1 MFEKMDEL
9 QESEAKASKKAP
21 ESMKEDEGEE
31 GKLSEAQKSQVDGLL
46 SQVKAILGDAGVS
59 DPMAV
64 CSEYFGEDAGEEE
77 ASDYSEKK
85 PLVVAMLKKQM
96 GADE

>member
-9 QESEAKASKKAP
+9 AESEAKKAP
-21 ESMKEDEGEE
+21 ESMDEDEGEE

-64 CSEYFGEDAGEEE
+64 CAEFFGEDAGEEE
-77 ASDYSEKK
+77 PSDYSEKK
-85 PLVVAMLKKQM
+85 PLVVAMLKKKM